1 MFVDFHTHKTKV
13 ESNVFS
19 IYSHSVGNPHSCDE
33 HYLSVGL
40 HPWDISKV
48 DVEHALAEVESL
60 MDREGVIMV
69 GECGLDHCH
78 GVSMAVQQ
86 QVFERHVLLSEQYAK
101 PLVIHCVRAFDE
113 LLALKKRHKPQQTWV
128 VHGFANN
135 ISIARRLV
143 SEGIL
148 LSFGQNLF
156 NPNGNSAKIIRQM
169 TEIPFFLETD
179 DSSISIAEV
188 HARAA
193 EVLQTDMSKLQN
205 MMIHNMEEILNRR
218 II

>member
-156 NPNGNSAKIIRQM
+156 NPNGNSPKIIRQM

-188 HARAA
+188 YARAA

>member
-1 MFVDFHTHKTKV
+1 MFIDFHTHKTEV

-19 IYSHSVGNPHSCDE
+19 ICSHSVGNPRNYGE
-33 HYLSVGL
+33 QFLSVGL

-48 DVEHALAEVESL
+48 DVETAIAEIES
-60 MDREGVIMV
+60 MMGDERVIMV
-69 GECGLDHCH
+69 GECGLDRCH
-78 GVSMAVQQ
+78 GVSMAVQLR
-86 QVFERHVLLSEQYAK
+86 VFERHVLLSEQYAK

-113 LLALKKRHKPQQTWV
+113 LLALKKCHKPQQIWV

-135 ISIARRLV
+135 VGIAGRLAN
-143 SEGIL
+143 EGIL
-148 LSFGQNLF
+148 FSFGQNLF
-156 NPNGNSAKIIRQM
+156 NPNGNSIKVIRQL
-169 TEIPFFLETD
+169 TDIPFFLETD
-179 DSSISIAEV
+179 DSYISIAEV
-188 HARAA
+188 YARAA

>member
-13 ESNVFS
+13 EPNVFT
-19 IYSHSVGNPHSCDE
+19 IYSHSVGNPHSCGE
-33 HYLSVGL
+33 HYMSVGL

-78 GVSMAVQQ
+78 GVSMEVQQ

-188 HARAA
+188 YARAA

-205 MMIHNMEEILNRR
+205 MMLHNMEEILNRR

>member
-78 GVSMAVQQ
+78 
-86 QVFERHVLLSEQYAK
+86 
-101 PLVIHCVRAFDE
+101 
-113 LLALKKRHKPQQTWV
+113 
-128 VHGFANN
+128 
-135 ISIARRLV
+135 
-143 SEGIL
+143 
-148 LSFGQNLF
+148 
-156 NPNGNSAKIIRQM
+156 
-169 TEIPFFLETD
+169 
-179 DSSISIAEV
+179 
-188 HARAA
+188 
-193 EVLQTDMSKLQN
+193 
-205 MMIHNMEEILNRR
+205 
-218 II
+218 

>member
-1 MFVDFHTHKTKV
+1 MFVDFHTHKTEV

-19 IYSHSVGNPHSCDE
+19 ICSHSVGNPRNYGE
-33 HYLSVGL
+33 QFLSVGL

-48 DVEHALAEVESL
+48 DVETAIAEVESL

-188 HARAA
+188 YARAA

-205 MMIHNMEEILNRR
+205 MMLHNMEEILNRR

>member
-179 DSSISIAEV
+179 DSSISIVEV
-188 HARAA
+188 YARAA

>member
-60 MDREGVIMV
+60 MDREGVIMI
-69 GECGLDHCH
+69 GECGLDRCH

-188 HARAA
+188 YARAA

-205 MMIHNMEEILNRR
+205 MMLHNMEEILNRR

>member
-48 DVEHALAEVESL
+48 DVEHALAKVESL

-179 DSSISIAEV
+179 DSSISIVEV
-188 HARAA
+188 YARAA

-205 MMIHNMEEILNRR
+205 MMIHKMEEILNRR

>member
-19 IYSHSVGNPHSCDE
+19 ICSHSVGNPRNYGE
-33 HYLSVGL
+33 QFLSVGL

-48 DVEHALAEVESL
+48 DVETAIAEVESL

-179 DSSISIAEV
+179 DCSISIVEV
-188 HARAA
+188 YARAA
-193 EVLQTDMSKLQN
+193 EVLQTEVQKLQN
-205 MMIHNMEEILNRR
+205 MMLHNMEEILNRR

>member
-78 GVSMAVQQ
+78 GVSMEVQQ

-143 SEGIL
+143 NEGVL

-179 DSSISIAEV
+179 DSSISIVEV
-188 HARAA
+188 YAKAA
-193 EVLQTDMSKLQN
+193 EVLQIDVSKLQN
-205 MMIHNMEEILNRR
+205 MMFHNMEEILNSRL
-218 II
+218 I